1 MTNIKTIIL
10 GLCAVAVI
18 AAAAEECAFEVERN
32 GRTRR
37 FELGALTHPVGAR
50 EHLYAHTADGGRVYV
65 NLCAPTTVAC
75 APHTSVCLLTPDYH
89 YVARG
94 ATGALSAAPL
104 ACAGCAPQDGI
115 TATFNTNETCTNASV
130 CFGHLSIH
138 SPFFSSFST
147 TPILCFFFLTHSP
160 TGTPHNCSAHH
171 LRQERDAL
179 HREGHGRREGLPPRD
194 LRARPRRVLCRTPPG
209 PRRRPRCPHSPRSHT
224 PRRSLL
230 RMFFQQQH
238 TKLPF
243 QSPFFHELKSR
254 PIPLFPKASRMVF
267 LLVCCSFSFI
277 VLFPSHLL
285 KQACT

>member
-32 GRTRR
+32 GRTQR

-138 SPFFSSFST
+138 SPFFNTVST
-147 TPILCFFFLTHSP
+147 TPFFAFSSSP
-160 TGTPHNCSAHH
+160 IPPQERHTTAVHIICDKSETPFIEKVTGGAKDCRLEIFVRAHAVCSAA
-171 LRQERDAL
+171 LRQGPVAAL
-179 HREGHGRREGLPPRD
+179 VAL
-194 LRARPRRVLCRTPPG
+194 T
-209 PRRRPRCPHSPRSHT
+209 
-224 PRRSLL
+224 LL
-230 RMFFQQQH
+230 AA
-238 TKLPF
+238 T
-243 QSPFFHELKSR
+243 
-254 PIPLFPKASRMVF
+254 
-267 LLVCCSFSFI
+267 LLVA
-277 VLFPSHLL
+277 LF
-285 KQACT
+285 